1 MSSERATI
9 MRHAGTVMVGQLAV
23 MAFSIT
29 DTLVAGHFADTALAA
44 LAVASATYVTV
55 HISLMGMLQALLP
68 VWAELQG
75 AQRHS
80 EVGRSVRQA
89 LYLCAITASLGM
101 WALLCPDLLLNWTQV
116 PLDLQADVRGYL
128 NIVAFGLP
136 ASLLFRMYSTLNQSL
151 GKPKLVTWVQVGAL
165 AVKVPLSILLVLGI
179 PNVFPPL
186 GLAGCAWATLA
197 VTLMMIS
204 LAMWLLRTQDFYQPY
219 RIWTSME
226 KPHAATLLRFVRLG
240 LPSGLAIGVE
250 VTSFTLM
257 SLFIARLGVVATASH
272 QIVSNMTAVLYMMPL
287 SLSIASSSRV
297 SYWIGAGQIH
307 RARLALRTGLSLVLL
322 LSLSFAGLIGWQHQ
336 VIAEFY
342 TQSPEVAAL
351 AATLLLWLMLYHVAD
366 AVQVFCVFT
375 LRCYDITVL
384 PLITYTVLLWGLG
397 LAGGYVVAYDV
408 GFDASGLSWVM
419 DWVMGWFT
427 PQSPIAFWQ
436 TGSLALYVTTAVLLP
451 VLWRAAYCPTQST
464 HTGQNLLPQP

>member
-1 MSSERATI
+1 MSSERSTI
-9 MRHAGTVMVGQLAV
+9 MRHAATVMVGQLAV
-23 MAFSIT
+23 MAFSVT

-68 VWAELQG
+68 VWAELHG
-75 AQRHS
+75 GQRHA

-101 WALLCPDLLLNWTQV
+101 WALLCPDLLLQWTQV
-116 PLDLQADVRGYL
+116 PLDLQTEIRGYL
-128 NIVAFGLP
+128 TIVAFGLP

-165 AVKVPLSILLVLGI
+165 IVKVPLSIVLVLGI
-179 PNVFPPL
+179 PNVIPPL

-197 VTLMMIS
+197 VTVMMLS
-204 LAMWLLRTQDFYQPY
+204 LALWLLRTQDFYKPY
-219 RIWTSME
+219 RIWAPME
-226 KPHAATLLRFVRLG
+226 KPNAATLLRFLRLG

-257 SLFIARLGVVATASH
+257 SLFIARMGVVATASH
-272 QIVSNMTAVLYMMPL
+272 QIASNMAAVLYMVPL

-297 SYWIGAGQIH
+297 SFWMGAGQVH
-307 RARLALRTGLSLVLL
+307 RARQALRTGLSLVFMLG
-322 LSLSFAGLIGWQHQ
+322 LSLAALIGWQHQ
-336 VIAEFY
+336 AIAELY
-342 TQSPEVAAL
+342 TQSTEVALL
-351 AATLLLWLMLYHVAD
+351 AGTLLLWLTLYHVAD

-384 PLITYTVLLWGLG
+384 PLITYTVSLWGLG
-397 LAGGYVVAYDV
+397 LAGGYVVAYGAGLDV
-408 GFDASGLSWVM
+408 SGLQWL
-419 DWVMGWFT
+419 T
-427 PQSPIAFWQ
+427 PQSPLAFWQ
-436 TGSLALYVTTAVLLP
+436 TGSVALYITTAVLLP
-451 VLWRAAYCPTQST
+451 VLWRAAYRQT
-464 HTGQNLLPQP
+464 LR

>member
-1 MSSERATI
+1 MSTERATI

-29 DTLVAGHFADTALAA
+29 DTLVAGRFADTALAA

-68 VWAELQG
+68 VWAELHG
-75 AQRHS
+75 AQRHA

-89 LYLCAITASLGM
+89 LYLCAVTAAVGM
-101 WALLCPDLLLNWTQV
+101 LALLHPDPLLNWTQV
-116 PLDLQADVRGYL
+116 PANLQDEVRGYL

-165 AVKVPLSILLVLGI
+165 AVKVPLSIALVLGI
-179 PNVFPPL
+179 PHVLPPL
-186 GLAGCAWATLA
+186 GLAGCAWATLI
-197 VTLMMIS
+197 VMVMMLG
-204 LAMWLLRTQDFYQPY
+204 LALWLLRTQHFYKPY
-219 RIWTSME
+219 RIWAPME
-226 KPHAATLLRFVRLG
+226 KPHGATLLRFVRLG

-272 QIVSNMTAVLYMMPL
+272 QIVSNMTAVLYMIPL
-287 SLSIASSSRV
+287 SLSIASSARV
-297 SYWIGAGQIH
+297 SYWMGAGHIQ
-307 RARLALRTGLSLVLL
+307 RARHALRTGLGLILM
-322 LSLSFAGLIGWQHQ
+322 LSLCLAALIGWQREA
-336 VIAEFY
+336 IAHLY
-342 TQSPEVAAL
+342 TESPDVVAL

-366 AVQVFCVFT
+366 AVQVFTVFT
-375 LRCYDITVL
+375 LRCYGITVL

-397 LAGGYVVAYDV
+397 LAGGYWVAYGGGIHV
-408 GFDASGLSWVM
+408 AALSWLV
-419 DWVMGWFT
+419 

-436 TGSLALYVTTAVLLP
+436 TGSLALYITTAVLLP
-451 VLWRAAYCPTQST
+451 VLWRAAYR
-464 HTGQNLLPQP
+464 HTR

>member
-29 DTLVAGHFADTALAA
+29 DTLVAGRFADTALAA

-68 VWAELQG
+68 VWAELHG
-75 AQRHS
+75 AQRQT

-89 LYLCAITASLGM
+89 LYLCVCTATIGM
-101 WALLCPDLLLNWTQV
+101 WALLFPGPLLNWTQV
-116 PLDLQADVRGYL
+116 PSDLQNEVRGYL

-165 AVKVPLSILLVLGI
+165 VVKVPLSIVLVLGI
-179 PNVFPPL
+179 PNVLPPL

-197 VTLMMIS
+197 VTLMMLS
-204 LAMWLLRTQDFYQPY
+204 LALWLLRTQDFYKPY
-219 RIWTSME
+219 RIWAAME
-226 KPHAATLLRFVRLG
+226 KPNGATLLRFVRLG

-272 QIVSNMTAVLYMMPL
+272 QIVSNMTAVLYMIPL

-297 SYWIGAGQIH
+297 SYWIGAGQIN
-307 RARLALRTGLSLVLL
+307 RARQALRTGL
-322 LSLSFAGLIGWQHQ
+322 GLILMLGVCLAAVIGWQREA
-336 VIAEFY
+336 IASFY

-351 AATLLLWLMLYHVAD
+351 AATLLLWLMIYHVAD
-366 AVQVFCVFT
+366 AVQVFTVFT
-375 LRCYDITVL
+375 LRCYGITVL

-397 LAGGYVVAYDV
+397 LAGGYAVAYDTHINL
-408 GFDASGLSWVM
+408 AALSWLV
-419 DWVMGWFT
+419 

-436 TGSLALYVTTAVLLP
+436 TGSLALYVTVAVLLP
-451 VLWRAAYCPTQST
+451 VLWRAAYRQMG
-464 HTGQNLLPQP
+464 HAH

>member
-1 MSSERATI
+1 MSSERVTI

-29 DTLVAGHFADTALAA
+29 DTIVAGHYADTALAA

-68 VWAELQG
+68 VWAELHG
-75 AQRHS
+75 AQRHA
-80 EVGRSVRQA
+80 EVGKSVRQA
-89 LYLCAITASLGM
+89 LYLCAITAGLGM
-101 WALLCPDLLLNWTQV
+101 WALLCPDFLLKWTQV
-116 PLDLQADVRGYL
+116 PTDLQAEVRDYL

-136 ASLLFRMYSTLNQSL
+136 ASLLFRMFSTLNQSL

-165 AVKVPLSILLVLGI
+165 ILKVPLSIVLVLGLPSVI
-179 PNVFPPL
+179 PPL

-204 LAMWLLRTQDFYQPY
+204 LAVWLLRTQDLYRPY
-219 RIWTSME
+219 RIWAVME
-226 KPHAATLLRFVRLG
+226 KPHLATLLRFVRLG

-287 SLSIASSSRV
+287 SLSIAASSRV
-297 SYWIGAGQIH
+297 SYWIGAGEVH
-307 RARLALRTGLSLVLL
+307 RARQALRTGLSLVLL
-322 LSLSFAGLIGWQHQ
+322 LSFGCAGLIGWQHKP
-336 VIAEFY
+336 IAEFY
-342 TQSPEVAAL
+342 TQSPQVVEL
-351 AATLLLWLMLYHVAD
+351 AGRLLLWLMFYHVAD

-375 LRCYDITVL
+375 LRSYGITVL

-397 LAGGYVVAYDV
+397 LAGGYMVAYDA
-408 GFDASGLSWVM
+408 GFDAFG
-419 DWVMGWFT
+419 FT
-427 PQSPIAFWQ
+427 WLTPESPIAFWQ

-451 VLWRAAYCPTQST
+451 VLWRAAYGPIQDT
-464 HTGQNLLPQP
+464 HVHH

>member
-1 MSSERATI
+1 MSSERTTI

-23 MAFSIT
+23 MAFSVT
-29 DTLVAGHFADTALAA
+29 DTLVAGHYADTALAG

-68 VWAELQG
+68 VWAELHG
-75 AQRHS
+75 AQRHT

-89 LYLCAITASLGM
+89 LYLCALTASLGM
-101 WALLCPDLLLNWTQV
+101 WALLCPDMLLNWTQV
-116 PLDLQADVRGYL
+116 PPELQTDVRDYL
-128 NIVAFGLP
+128 YIVAFGLP

-165 AVKVPLSILLVLGI
+165 LVKIPLSIVLVLGI
-179 PNVFPPL
+179 PRILPPM
-186 GLAGCAWATLA
+186 GLAGCAWATL
-197 VTLMMIS
+197 VVMLLMLC
-204 LAMWLLRTQDFYQPY
+204 LAIWLLRTQDFYKPY
-219 RIWTSME
+219 RIWAPME
-226 KPHAATLLRFVRLG
+226 KPHAATLLHFIRLG

-257 SLFIARLGVVATASH
+257 SLFISRLGVVATASH
-272 QIVSNMTAVLYMMPL
+272 QVVSNMTAVLYMIPL

-307 RARLALRTGLSLVLL
+307 KARLALRTGLGLVAM
-322 LSLSFAGLIGWQHQ
+322 LSLSLAAWIGWQHLA
-336 VIAEFY
+336 IAQFY

-351 AATLLLWLMLYHVAD
+351 AATLLIWLALYHVAD

-375 LRCYDITVL
+375 LRCYGITVL

-397 LAGGYVVAYDV
+397 LAGGYVVAYGSIDL
-408 GFDASGLSWVM
+408 DATEFSWLA
-419 DWVMGWFT
+419 

-436 TGSLALYVTTAVLLP
+436 TASLALYITTAVLLP
-451 VLWRAAYCPTQST
+451 VLWRAAYRQIHRP
-464 HTGQNLLPQP
+464 H

>member
-1 MSSERATI
+1 MSTERATI

-29 DTLVAGHFADTALAA
+29 DTLVAGRFADTALAA

-68 VWAELQG
+68 VWAELHG
-75 AQRHS
+75 AQRQT

-89 LYLCAITASLGM
+89 LYLCACTAAIGM
-101 WALLCPDLLLNWTQV
+101 WALLFPGPLLNWTQV
-116 PLDLQADVRGYL
+116 PSDLQNEVRGYL

-165 AVKVPLSILLVLGI
+165 VVKVPLSIVLVLGI
-179 PNVFPPL
+179 PNILPPL

-197 VTLMMIS
+197 VTLMMLS
-204 LAMWLLRTQDFYQPY
+204 LALWLLRTQDFYKPY
-219 RIWTSME
+219 RIWAAME
-226 KPHAATLLRFVRLG
+226 KPNGATLLRFVRLG

-272 QIVSNMTAVLYMMPL
+272 QIVSNMTAVLYMIPL

-297 SYWIGAGQIH
+297 SYWIGAGQIN
-307 RARLALRTGLSLVLL
+307 RARQALRTGL
-322 LSLSFAGLIGWQHQ
+322 GLILMLGVCLAAAIGWQREA
-336 VIAEFY
+336 IASFY

-351 AATLLLWLMLYHVAD
+351 AATLLLWLMIYHVAD
-366 AVQVFCVFT
+366 AVQVFTVFT
-375 LRCYDITVL
+375 LRCYGITVL

-397 LAGGYVVAYDV
+397 LAGGYAVAYGTHIDL
-408 GFDASGLSWVM
+408 AALSWLV
-419 DWVMGWFT
+419 

-436 TGSLALYVTTAVLLP
+436 TGSLALYVTVAALLP
-451 VLWRAAYCPTQST
+451 VLWRAAYRQIG
-464 HTGQNLLPQP
+464 HAH

>member
-1 MSSERATI
+1 MISERATI

-68 VWAELQG
+68 VWSELHG
-75 AQRHS
+75 AQRHA

-89 LYLCAITASLGM
+89 LYLYAITAGVGM
-101 WALLCPDLLLNWTQV
+101 WALLCPDFLLNWTQV
-116 PLDLQADVRGYL
+116 PANLQADVRSYL

-136 ASLLFRMYSTLNQSL
+136 ASLLFRLYSTLNQSL
-151 GKPKLVTWVQVGAL
+151 GKPKLVTWIQVGAL
-165 AVKVPLSILLVLGI
+165 MVKIPLSIVFVLGV
-179 PNVFPPL
+179 PNVLAPM

-197 VTLMMIS
+197 VMLLMLG
-204 LAMWLLRTQDFYQPY
+204 LAMWLLRTQDFYTPY
-219 RIWTSME
+219 RIWAPME
-226 KPHAATLLRFVRLG
+226 KPHPTTLLRFVRLG

-272 QIVSNMTAVLYMMPL
+272 QIVSNMTAVLYMIPL

-297 SYWIGAGQIH
+297 SYWIGAGHIH
-307 RARLALRTGLSLVLL
+307 RARQALRTGLSLVLL
-322 LSLSFAGLIGWQHQ
+322 LSLSLAALMGWQHQ
-336 VIAEFY
+336 TIAQLY
-342 TQSPEVAAL
+342 TQSPEVATL

-375 LRCYDITVL
+375 LRCYGITVL

-397 LAGGYVVAYDV
+397 LAGGYGVAY
-408 GFDASGLSWVM
+408 GTGLDLTGLTWL
-419 DWVMGWFT
+419 T

-436 TGSLALYVTTAVLLP
+436 TGSLALYITTAVLLP
-451 VLWRAAYCPTQST
+451 VLWRAAYRHAKNESKT
-464 HTGQNLLPQP
+464 

>member
-1 MSSERATI
+1 MNIERVTI
-9 MRHAGTVMVGQLAV
+9 MRHAATVMVGQLAV

-75 AQRHS
+75 AQRHA

-101 WALLCPDLLLNWTQV
+101 WALLCPDFLLNWTQV
-116 PLDLQADVRGYL
+116 PADLQAEVRSYL
-128 NIVAFGLP
+128 TIVAFGLP

-165 AVKVPLSILLVLGI
+165 AVKVPLSIGLVLGI
-179 PNVFPPL
+179 PHVINPL
-186 GLAGCAWATLA
+186 GLVGCAWATLV
-197 VTLMMIS
+197 VTLMMIG
-204 LAMWLLRTQDFYQPY
+204 LALWLLRTQNFYKPY
-219 RIWTSME
+219 RIWAAME

-272 QIVSNMTAVLYMMPL
+272 QIVSNMTAVLYMIPL

-297 SYWIGAGQIH
+297 SYWIGAGNMH
-307 RARLALRTGLSLVLL
+307 RARQALRTGLSLVLL
-322 LSLSFAGLIGWQHQ
+322 LSFGLAGLIGWQHQ
-336 VIAEFY
+336 TIAELY
-342 TQSPEVAAL
+342 TQSPAVAAL
-351 AATLLLWLMLYHVAD
+351 AATLLVWLMIYHVAD

-375 LRCYDITVL
+375 LRCYGITVL

-397 LAGGYVVAYDV
+397 LAGGYVVAYGAGVDI
-408 GFDASGLSWVM
+408 SGLSWL
-419 DWVMGWFT
+419 T

-451 VLWRAAYCPTQST
+451 VLWRAAYRSKHNA
-464 HTGQNLLPQP
+464 HTRH

>member
-1 MSSERATI
+1 MSTERATI
-9 MRHAGTVMVGQLAV
+9 MRHAGTVMIGQLAV

-29 DTLVAGHFADTALAA
+29 DTLVAGRFADTALAA

-68 VWAELQG
+68 VWAELHG
-75 AQRHS
+75 AQRHV

-89 LYLCAITASLGM
+89 LYLCAFTAGIGM
-101 WALLCPDLLLNWTQV
+101 WALLCPGPLLNWTQV
-116 PLDLQADVRGYL
+116 PLSLQSEVRDYL
-128 NIVAFGLP
+128 NIIAFGLP

-165 AVKVPLSILLVLGI
+165 VVKIPLSIVLVLGI
-179 PNVFPPL
+179 PHILPPL

-197 VTLMMIS
+197 VTLMMLC
-204 LAMWLLRTQDFYQPY
+204 LAMWLLRTQDFYKPY
-219 RIWTSME
+219 RIWASME
-226 KPHAATLLRFVRLG
+226 KPNTTTLWRFVRLG

-272 QIVSNMTAVLYMMPL
+272 QIVSNMTAVLYMIPL

-297 SYWIGAGQIH
+297 SYWIGAGNIN
-307 RARLALRTGLSLVLL
+307 RARQSLRTGLGMILL
-322 LSLSFAGLIGWQHQ
+322 LSLGLATLIGWQREA
-336 VIAEFY
+336 IASFY
-342 TQSPEVAAL
+342 TQSPEVSTL

-366 AVQVFCVFT
+366 AVQVFTVFT
-375 LRCYDITVL
+375 LRCYGITVL

-397 LAGGYVVAYDV
+397 LAGGYAVAYGTDI
-408 GFDASGLSWVM
+408 DLAILSWLV
-419 DWVMGWFT
+419 

-436 TGSLALYVTTAVLLP
+436 TASLALYITAAVLLP
-451 VLWRAAYCPTQST
+451 VLWRAAYRQTSST
-464 HTGQNLLPQP
+464 H